1 MVIHMHETRKKY
13 TVLLLSAPIGSG
25 HRLAAEALE
34 QAFADRPEVEVIHGN
49 IFDFFPQFL
58 GKAFLGTY
66 LWILKCCPWLYK
78 LAYSWG
84 NKQGGSLWLRE
95 LLNRLLAWLGG
106 SYLRSV
112 QPDAV
117 IATHATP
124 AGIIGYYK
132 KQHPKLWL
140 GAVVTD
146 FTIHRWWVCDGVDTY
161 FIALTGVQELVA
173 GVSLVAPMFTL
184 MIAFG
189 DIFGLGGSSAIS
201 RLLGEK
207 KDNEAKKTCAFC
219 IWISLVFGLCI
230 SAILLLF
237 RTQILGLLG
246 VGKDTYQ
253 YANAYYTWI
262 AIGAV
267 SIIFSMVPSNIL
279 RTEGLAVQ
287 SMAGSIIGSIVNIIF
302 DPIFIFGL
310 NQGAAG
316 AAMATVLGNI
326 IADIYYV
333 YAVMKKSKRLTCSP
347 SHMKVTGRKIRD
359 ILMIGIPASI
369 TNIMQTF
376 MMVMTN
382 NFLLT
387 YGTDK
392 VAAMGIAL
400 KVNMITALVLVG
412 FAFGGQPLVGYNY
425 GAKNEKRLKN
435 ILKFAYL
442 FEMGLGLLFTILM
455 CIFAPQII
463 KVFMDK
469 PDIITNGAMML
480 RFQQIGMTFMSV
492 SLISTCVCQAVGN
505 AGGAFV
511 LSISRQGVI
520 YVLALFI
527 MSNVFGY
534 TGVLVSQACS
544 DVVTALIA
552 AVIMLKIMKK
562 LTNKNE

>member
-1 MVIHMHETRKKY
+1 MNFERRVMQNEIFETMP
-13 TVLLLSAPIGSG
+13 VP
-25 HRLAAEALE
+25 
-34 QAFADRPEVEVIHGN
+34 
-49 IFDFFPQFL
+49 
-58 GKAFLGTY
+58 KAY
-66 LWILKCCPWLYK
+66 IK
-78 LAYSWG
+78 LALPVVLSMIV
-84 NKQGGSLWLRE
+84 SLVY
-95 LLNRLLAWLGG
+95 NM
-106 SYLRSV
+106 
-112 QPDAV
+112 
-117 IATHATP
+117 
-124 AGIIGYYK
+124 
-132 KQHPKLWL
+132 
-140 GAVVTD
+140 
-146 FTIHRWWVCDGVDTY
+146 VDTY

-189 DIFGLGGSSAIS
+189 DIFGLGGSSVIS

-219 IWISLVFGLCI
+219 IWVSLVFGICI
-230 SAILLLF
+230 SLILLVF
-237 RTQILGLLG
+237 KAPILELLG
-246 VGKDTYQ
+246 VTKATYE
-253 YANAYYTWI
+253 YSNAYYTWI

-316 AAMATVLGNI
+316 AAMATILGNI

-333 YAVMKKSKRLTCSP
+333 YAVIKKSKRLTCSP
-347 SHMKVTGRKIRD
+347 FHMKITGRRVKD

-382 NFLLT
+382 NFLLP

-425 GAKNEKRLKN
+425 GAQNKKRLKK
-435 ILKFAYL
+435 ILKFANL
-442 FEMGLGLLFTILM
+442 FEMGLGLLFTIIM

-480 RFQQIGMTFMSV
+480 RCQQIGMTFMSV
-492 SLISTCVCQAVGN
+492 TLISTCVCQAVGN

-520 YVLALFI
+520 YVLALLV
-527 MSNVFGY
+527 MSNIFGY
-534 TGVLVSQACS
+534 TGVLISQACS

-552 AVIMLKIMKK
+552 ISIMLKIMKK
-562 LTNKNE
+562 IGNH

>member
-1 MVIHMHETRKKY
+1 MENYLFEKMSV
-13 TVLLLSAPIGSG
+13 P
-25 HRLAAEALE
+25 
-34 QAFADRPEVEVIHGN
+34 
-49 IFDFFPQFL
+49 
-58 GKAFLGTY
+58 KAY
-66 LWILKCCPWLYK
+66 MK
-78 LAYSWG
+78 LALPVVLSMIV
-84 NKQGGSLWLRE
+84 SLVY
-95 LLNRLLAWLGG
+95 NM
-106 SYLRSV
+106 
-112 QPDAV
+112 
-117 IATHATP
+117 
-124 AGIIGYYK
+124 
-132 KQHPKLWL
+132 
-140 GAVVTD
+140 
-146 FTIHRWWVCDGVDTY
+146 VDTY

-347 SHMKVTGRKIRD
+347 SHMKVTGRRIRD

-425 GAKNEKRLKN
+425 GAKNKKRLSETIRFAFLLEVLTGAGMAVVLGAAAPLLVGLFLKEADVIAVAQQ
-435 ILKFAYL
+435 ILRVQLIGMPFVGIVLAS
-442 FEMGLGLLFTILM
+442 T
-455 CIFAPQII
+455 CIFQAIG
-463 KVFMDK
+463 
-469 PDIITNGAMML
+469 NGAGAMIL
-480 RFQQIGMTFMSV
+480 S
-492 SLISTCVCQAVGN
+492 
-505 AGGAFV
+505 AG
-511 LSISRQGVI
+511 RQGVI
-520 YVLALFI
+520 FAIVIFCASKLAGF
-527 MSNVFGY
+527 S
-534 TGVLVSQACS
+534 GVIASQPVS
-544 DVVTALIA
+544 DFLTALV
-552 AVIMLKIMKK
+552 AVMILLQWKK
-562 LTNKNE
+562 KEFAK

>member
-1 MVIHMHETRKKY
+1 MENYLFEKMSV
-13 TVLLLSAPIGSG
+13 P
-25 HRLAAEALE
+25 
-34 QAFADRPEVEVIHGN
+34 
-49 IFDFFPQFL
+49 
-58 GKAFLGTY
+58 KAY
-66 LWILKCCPWLYK
+66 MK
-78 LAYSWG
+78 LALPVVLSMIV
-84 NKQGGSLWLRE
+84 SLVY
-95 LLNRLLAWLGG
+95 NM
-106 SYLRSV
+106 
-112 QPDAV
+112 
-117 IATHATP
+117 
-124 AGIIGYYK
+124 
-132 KQHPKLWL
+132 
-140 GAVVTD
+140 
-146 FTIHRWWVCDGVDTY
+146 VDTY

-347 SHMKVTGRKIRD
+347 SHMKVTGRRIRD

-400 KVNMITALVLVG
+400 KIIMISVLVMVG

-425 GAKNEKRLKN
+425 GAKNKKRFNETIRFAFLLEVLTGAGMAIVLGAAAPLLVGLFLKDASVIAVAQQ
-435 ILKFAYL
+435 ILRVQLIGMPFVGIVLAS
-442 FEMGLGLLFTILM
+442 T
-455 CIFAPQII
+455 CIFQAIG
-463 KVFMDK
+463 
-469 PDIITNGAMML
+469 NGA
-480 RFQQIGMTFMSV
+480 GA
-492 SLISTCVCQAVGN
+492 LILS
-505 AGGAFV
+505 AG
-511 LSISRQGVI
+511 RQGVI
-520 YVLALFI
+520 FAIVIICTSKIAGF
-527 MSNVFGY
+527 S
-534 TGVLVSQACS
+534 GVIASQPVS
-544 DVVTALIA
+544 DFLTALV
-552 AVIMLKIMKK
+552 AVMILLQWKK
-562 LTNKNE
+562 KALAD

>member
-1 MVIHMHETRKKY
+1 MENYLFEKMSV
-13 TVLLLSAPIGSG
+13 P
-25 HRLAAEALE
+25 
-34 QAFADRPEVEVIHGN
+34 
-49 IFDFFPQFL
+49 
-58 GKAFLGTY
+58 KAY
-66 LWILKCCPWLYK
+66 MK
-78 LAYSWG
+78 LALPVVLSMIV
-84 NKQGGSLWLRE
+84 SLVY
-95 LLNRLLAWLGG
+95 NM
-106 SYLRSV
+106 
-112 QPDAV
+112 
-117 IATHATP
+117 
-124 AGIIGYYK
+124 
-132 KQHPKLWL
+132 
-140 GAVVTD
+140 
-146 FTIHRWWVCDGVDTY
+146 VDTY

-246 VGKDTYQ
+246 VGKDTSQ

-333 YAVMKKSKRLTCSP
+333 YAVVKKSKRLTCSP
-347 SHMKVTGRKIRD
+347 SHMKVTGRRIRD

-382 NFLLT
+382 NFLLP

>member
-1 MVIHMHETRKKY
+1 MENYLFEKMPV
-13 TVLLLSAPIGSG
+13 P
-25 HRLAAEALE
+25 
-34 QAFADRPEVEVIHGN
+34 
-49 IFDFFPQFL
+49 
-58 GKAFLGTY
+58 KAY
-66 LWILKCCPWLYK
+66 MK
-78 LAYSWG
+78 LALPVVLSMIV
-84 NKQGGSLWLRE
+84 SLVY
-95 LLNRLLAWLGG
+95 NM
-106 SYLRSV
+106 
-112 QPDAV
+112 
-117 IATHATP
+117 
-124 AGIIGYYK
+124 
-132 KQHPKLWL
+132 
-140 GAVVTD
+140 
-146 FTIHRWWVCDGVDTY
+146 VDTY

-189 DIFGLGGSSAIS
+189 DIFGLGGSSVIS

-347 SHMKVTGRKIRD
+347 SHMKVTGRRIRD

-400 KVNMITALVLVG
+400 KIIMISVLVMVG

-425 GAKNEKRLKN
+425 GAKNKKRFNETIRFAFLLEVLTGAGMAIVLGAAAPLLVGLFLKDASVIAVAQQ
-435 ILKFAYL
+435 ILRVQLIGMPFVGIVLAS
-442 FEMGLGLLFTILM
+442 T
-455 CIFAPQII
+455 CIFQAIG
-463 KVFMDK
+463 
-469 PDIITNGAMML
+469 NGA
-480 RFQQIGMTFMSV
+480 GA
-492 SLISTCVCQAVGN
+492 LILS
-505 AGGAFV
+505 AG
-511 LSISRQGVI
+511 RQGVI
-520 YVLALFI
+520 FAIVIICTSKIAGF
-527 MSNVFGY
+527 S
-534 TGVLVSQACS
+534 GVIASQPVS
-544 DVVTALIA
+544 DFLTALV
-552 AVIMLKIMKK
+552 AVMILLQWKK
-562 LTNKNE
+562 KALAD

>member
-1 MVIHMHETRKKY
+1 MENYLFEKMPV
-13 TVLLLSAPIGSG
+13 P
-25 HRLAAEALE
+25 
-34 QAFADRPEVEVIHGN
+34 
-49 IFDFFPQFL
+49 
-58 GKAFLGTY
+58 KAY
-66 LWILKCCPWLYK
+66 MK
-78 LAYSWG
+78 LALPVVLSMIV
-84 NKQGGSLWLRE
+84 SLVY
-95 LLNRLLAWLGG
+95 NM
-106 SYLRSV
+106 
-112 QPDAV
+112 
-117 IATHATP
+117 
-124 AGIIGYYK
+124 
-132 KQHPKLWL
+132 
-140 GAVVTD
+140 
-146 FTIHRWWVCDGVDTY
+146 VDTY

-347 SHMKVTGRKIRD
+347 SHMKVTGRRIRD

-382 NFLLT
+382 NFLLP

-400 KVNMITALVLVG
+400 KIIMISVLIMVG

-425 GAKNEKRLKN
+425 GAKNKKRFNETIRFAFLLEVLTGAGMAIVLGAAAPLQVGLFLKDASVIAVAQQ
-435 ILKFAYL
+435 ILRVQLIGMPFVGIVLAS
-442 FEMGLGLLFTILM
+442 T
-455 CIFAPQII
+455 CIFQAIG
-463 KVFMDK
+463 
-469 PDIITNGAMML
+469 NGA
-480 RFQQIGMTFMSV
+480 GA
-492 SLISTCVCQAVGN
+492 LILS
-505 AGGAFV
+505 AG
-511 LSISRQGVI
+511 RQGVI
-520 YVLALFI
+520 FAIVIICTSKIAGF
-527 MSNVFGY
+527 S
-534 TGVLVSQACS
+534 GVIASQPVS
-544 DVVTALIA
+544 DFLTALV
-552 AVIMLKIMKK
+552 AVMILLQWKK
-562 LTNKNE
+562 KALAD

>member
-1 MVIHMHETRKKY
+1 MENYLFEKMSV
-13 TVLLLSAPIGSG
+13 P
-25 HRLAAEALE
+25 
-34 QAFADRPEVEVIHGN
+34 
-49 IFDFFPQFL
+49 
-58 GKAFLGTY
+58 KAY
-66 LWILKCCPWLYK
+66 MK
-78 LAYSWG
+78 LALPVVLSMIV
-84 NKQGGSLWLRE
+84 SLVY
-95 LLNRLLAWLGG
+95 NM
-106 SYLRSV
+106 
-112 QPDAV
+112 
-117 IATHATP
+117 
-124 AGIIGYYK
+124 
-132 KQHPKLWL
+132 
-140 GAVVTD
+140 
-146 FTIHRWWVCDGVDTY
+146 VDTY

-347 SHMKVTGRKIRD
+347 SHMKVTGRRIRD

-425 GAKNEKRLKN
+425 GAKNEK
-435 ILKFAYL
+435 
-442 FEMGLGLLFTILM
+442 
-455 CIFAPQII
+455 
-463 KVFMDK
+463 FMDK

>member
-1 MVIHMHETRKKY
+1 MENYLFEKMSV
-13 TVLLLSAPIGSG
+13 P
-25 HRLAAEALE
+25 
-34 QAFADRPEVEVIHGN
+34 
-49 IFDFFPQFL
+49 
-58 GKAFLGTY
+58 KAY
-66 LWILKCCPWLYK
+66 MK
-78 LAYSWG
+78 LALPVVLSMIV
-84 NKQGGSLWLRE
+84 SLVY
-95 LLNRLLAWLGG
+95 NM
-106 SYLRSV
+106 
-112 QPDAV
+112 
-117 IATHATP
+117 
-124 AGIIGYYK
+124 
-132 KQHPKLWL
+132 
-140 GAVVTD
+140 
-146 FTIHRWWVCDGVDTY
+146 VDTY

-347 SHMKVTGRKIRD
+347 SHMKVTGRRIRD

-442 FEMGLGLLFTILM
+442 FEMGLGLLFTIFMSTPGLNLPKSTFEKSISIPMAVFCLFISSRSSTISGSPSLM
-455 CIFAPQII
+455 DEAIKSYIPGYSETIRIFASVIFSMHSKRSSVPSGSFFII
-463 KVFMDK
+463 K
-469 PDIITNGAMML
+469 
-480 RFQQIGMTFMSV
+480 
-492 SLISTCVCQAVGN
+492 STA
-505 AGGAFV
+505 
-511 LSISRQGVI
+511 
-520 YVLALFI
+520 Y
-527 MSNVFGY
+527 
-534 TGVLVSQACS
+534 
-544 DVVTALIA
+544 
-552 AVIMLKIMKK
+552 
-562 LTNKNE
+562 

>member
-1 MVIHMHETRKKY
+1 MIV
-13 TVLLLSAPIGSG
+13 
-25 HRLAAEALE
+25 
-34 QAFADRPEVEVIHGN
+34 
-49 IFDFFPQFL
+49 
-58 GKAFLGTY
+58 
-66 LWILKCCPWLYK
+66 
-78 LAYSWG
+78 
-84 NKQGGSLWLRE
+84 SLVY
-95 LLNRLLAWLGG
+95 NM
-106 SYLRSV
+106 
-112 QPDAV
+112 
-117 IATHATP
+117 
-124 AGIIGYYK
+124 
-132 KQHPKLWL
+132 
-140 GAVVTD
+140 
-146 FTIHRWWVCDGVDTY
+146 VDTY

-189 DIFGLGGSSAIS
+189 DIFGLGGSSVIS

-219 IWISLVFGLCI
+219 IWVSLVFGLCI

-246 VGKDTYQ
+246 VSNVTYE

-333 YAVMKKSKRLTCSP
+333 YAVIKKSKRLTCSP
-347 SHMKVTGRKIRD
+347 SHMKITGRRVKD

-382 NFLLT
+382 NFLLP